1 MQRLRLL
8 IIRLMAAV
16 YDALIL
22 VAIWIMATLALMP
35 FTGGAIDPPL
45 PWNIPFDLYIFG
57 VSFLYLG
64 GLWRKTGQTLG
75 ARAWR
80 LKVVAAD
87 GGRVSWREALLRAVT
102 GTFAIALAGIAW
114 LWMLFDRDGLALH
127 DRLSGTRMVRVPKE

>member
-87 GGRVSWREALLRAVT
+87 GGQVSWREALLRAVT

>member
-75 ARAWR
+75 ALAWR

-87 GGRVSWREALLRAVT
+87 GGQVSWREALLRAVT

>member
-8 IIRLMAAV
+8 IIRLMAVV
-16 YDALIL
+16 YDSLIL
-22 VAIWIMATLALMP
+22 VALWILATLALMP

-57 VSFLYLG
+57 VSLLYLG

-80 LKVVAAD
+80 LKVVSMN
-87 GGRVSWREALLRAVT
+87 GGPLSWKQAFLRT
-102 GTFAIALAGIAW
+102 LAG
-114 LWMLFDRDGLALH
+114 L
-127 DRLSGTRMVRVPKE
+127 LS